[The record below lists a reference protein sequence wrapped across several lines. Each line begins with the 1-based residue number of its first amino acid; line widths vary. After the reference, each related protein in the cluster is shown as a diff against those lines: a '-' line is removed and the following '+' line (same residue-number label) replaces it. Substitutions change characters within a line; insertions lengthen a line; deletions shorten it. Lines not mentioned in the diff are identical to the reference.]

1 MTQYTRNILKVYK
14 QCTEEEIA
22 HGMTWYADAKS
33 YAYDIC
39 DKYELPLHIVVGV
52 KAALSPTNSWYMN
65 LRNADDMCKVFTEGG
80 YVEDCKPSTYN
91 TMRDKAWSILQS
103 MPHTSGDVAF
113 ILRGPKITD
122 FFWCILGDDTCV
134 IDGHAW
140 CIANNDRR
148 TLQNVPNIGK
158 MLRQDLQEAYR
169 RAAVKHNMTAYQMQ
183 AATWVA
189 WKRIHNVQ
197 KGYTMKFDCIINMD
211 NDAFSDDQ
219 HFELSK
225 IIKRIAREVDEFAY
239 SERTKTIWDTNGNKI
254 GTWEIKV

>member
-39 DKYELPLHIVVGV
+39 DKYELPLHVVVGV
-52 KAALSPTNSWYMN
+52 IAALSPTNRWPNPN
-65 LRNADDMCKVFTEGG
+65 LRNADDMCRIFTEGG

-103 MPHTSGDVAF
+103 MPHNSSDVAF

-189 WKRIHNVQ
+189 WKRIHNV
-197 KGYTMKFDCIINMD
+197 
-211 NDAFSDDQ
+211 
-219 HFELSK
+219 
-225 IIKRIAREVDEFAY
+225 
-239 SERTKTIWDTNGNKI
+239 
-254 GTWEIKV
+254 